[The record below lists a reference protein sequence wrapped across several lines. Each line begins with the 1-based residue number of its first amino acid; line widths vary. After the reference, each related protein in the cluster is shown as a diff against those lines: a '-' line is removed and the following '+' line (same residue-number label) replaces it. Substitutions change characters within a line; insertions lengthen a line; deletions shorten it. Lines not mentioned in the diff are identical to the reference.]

1 MLRGGSHTKKNHW
14 NVFPRGGIRIC
25 AGGGPNLRR
34 GGSAFAE
41 GGVRIWSRGGEQ
53 DKVYFFRNKSRL
65 N

>member
-1 MLRGGSHTKKNHW
+1 MKNHW

-41 GGVRIWSRGGEQ
+41 GGGQNLVKGG
-53 DKVYFFRNKSRL
+53 DTG
-65 N
+65 